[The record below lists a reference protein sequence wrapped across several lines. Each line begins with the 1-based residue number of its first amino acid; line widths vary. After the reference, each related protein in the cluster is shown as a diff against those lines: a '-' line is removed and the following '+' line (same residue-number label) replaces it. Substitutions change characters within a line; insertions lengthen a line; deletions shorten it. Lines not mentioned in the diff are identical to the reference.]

1 MFFRVLA
8 ITLHCDTVAVEGI
21 GPSSRSPNECN
32 PLGAFV
38 TWCPRIPHDILR
50 HAYRQNCLSHI
61 PLEPNYN
68 GCFKVANSMSDKR
81 SAYS

>member
-1 MFFRVLA
+1 M
-8 ITLHCDTVAVEGI
+8 VAVEGI

-38 TWCPRIPHDILR
+38 TWCPRIPHGILR
-50 HAYRQNCLSHI
+50 HTYRQNIVCHFI

-68 GCFKVANSMSDKR
+68 GCFKVANSMSGKR
-81 SAYS
+81 SA